1 MPPRASGSKSGGATR
16 HQVGPLGI
24 VIDPSSDGPRVLRSA
39 DGDPTGEDQI
49 HPRFDE
55 EIVAV

>member
-1 MPPRASGSKSGGATR
+1 MPPSSIVSKSVGATR
-16 HQVGPLGI
+16 HQVGPLAI
-24 VIDPSSDGPRVLRSA
+24 AIDPSSDGPRVLRSA